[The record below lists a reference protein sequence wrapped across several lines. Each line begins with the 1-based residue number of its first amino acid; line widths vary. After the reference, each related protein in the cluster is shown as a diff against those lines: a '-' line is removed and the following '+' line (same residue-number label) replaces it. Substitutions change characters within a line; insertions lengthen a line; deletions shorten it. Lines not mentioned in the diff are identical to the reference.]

1 MRFQTS
7 PAPHRVN
14 PGSVRRVMLLVLTML
29 VPAAIAHVLA
39 FGPGLLL
46 QACIAT
52 AAALLAES
60 VMLRL
65 RGQPQMPFLTD
76 GSAVVTAVLLAI
88 ALPPLAP
95 WWLGASGAAFAIV
108 FAKHLFG
115 GLGKNLFNPA
125 MAGYALL
132 LVSFPADMTRWPG
145 LQEINPV
152 VANLTVFE
160 TLTTILS
167 GMPPAAIQW
176 DAITAATPLDAV
188 RTGLTAGY
196 TMQEILSGVIFG
208 SLGGRGWDWVS
219 LATLAGGIGL
229 LAFRVIRW
237 HIPVAMLLAVT
248 LFAGLLNALD
258 PGSYPGVLF
267 HLTTGATLLG
277 AFFIAC
283 DPVTAATS
291 DRGRLWF
298 GAGVGILVIAIRS
311 WGQYPDGVA
320 FAVLIMNLFVPLIDR
335 FTVPRVYGHAS

>member
-1 MRFQTS
+1 
-7 PAPHRVN
+7 
-14 PGSVRRVMLLVLTML
+14 MLLVLPML

-76 GSAVVTAVLLAI
+76 GSAVVTAVLLAF

-95 WWLGASGAAFAIV
+95 WWLACEWRRLRDRLRQAPVRRAREQPVQSGDGRLRTAAGLISGRHDPLARP
-108 FAKHLFG
+108 AGNQPG
-115 GLGKNLFNPA
+115 GRQPHGVRDTDDDPVRHA
-125 MAGYALL
+125 
-132 LVSFPADMTRWPG
+132 TRSHSVG
-145 LQEINPV
+145 CDQ
-152 VANLTVFE
+152 
-160 TLTTILS
+160 
-167 GMPPAAIQW
+167 
-176 DAITAATPLDAV
+176 AATPLDAV

-219 LATLAGGIGL
+219 LAALAGGIGL

-258 PGSYPGVLF
+258 PGYYPGVLF

-335 FTVPRVYGHAS
+335 FTVPRVYGHAR